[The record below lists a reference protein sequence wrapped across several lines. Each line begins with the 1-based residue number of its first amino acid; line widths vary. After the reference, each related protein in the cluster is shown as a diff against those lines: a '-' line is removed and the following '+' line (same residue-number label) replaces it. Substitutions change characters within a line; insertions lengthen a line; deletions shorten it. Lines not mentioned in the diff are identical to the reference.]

1 MATVR
6 KCTTRPSGLER
17 RQQIENMR
25 AAALA
30 LIKARPQWITISGR
44 RCPTYEGDGLRIIH
58 YTPFQGLHLSQP
70 SMPALA
76 AGSSDQEKFRAATLF
91 QRFKQPGSGLNI
103 WSGGKKVL
111 NIVWDGDGE
120 IEVVSF
126 KRGDWER
133 KLA

>member
-1 MATVR
+1 MSTAR
-6 KCTTRPSGLER
+6 KHTLPSGLER
-17 RQQIENMR
+17 RQQIENLR

-30 LIKARPQWITISGR
+30 LIKARPQWIKVSGR
-44 RCPTYEGDGLRIIH
+44 PAPTYEGDGMRIIH
-58 YTPFQGLHLSQP
+58 YTAFQGFH
-70 SMPALA
+70 
-76 AGSSDQEKFRAATLF
+76 SSR
-91 QRFKQPGSGLNI
+91 PSGLSI

-111 NIVWDGDGE
+111 NIEWDVDGK